1 MLAGISCHHATSTET
16 ALTKMA
22 SLFCTLLHL
31 FRTRCISTGKRPVVP
46 PCTSICGFYN
56 DVSAVGAVILRAVWT
71 DLWWHPCHRFS
82 VLCFH
87 LTCRV
92 GHLGEGKGERVRV
105 VEGEEVVSGKK
116 VRVNGRESAWGR
128 VVDAEAE

>member
-31 FRTRCISTGKRPVVP
+31 FRTRCINTGKRLFLP

-56 DVSAVGAVILRAVWT
+56 DVSAVGAVILRVVWT
-71 DLWWHPCHRFS
+71 DLLWHPSHRLS

-87 LTCRV
+87 LTASV
-92 GHLGEGKGERVRV
+92 GHLGEGKGERECV
-105 VEGEEVVSGKK
+105 VEVEEVVSGKK
-116 VRVNGRESAWGR
+116 VRVNGRER
-128 VVDAEAE
+128 TIEVVVDAGAE